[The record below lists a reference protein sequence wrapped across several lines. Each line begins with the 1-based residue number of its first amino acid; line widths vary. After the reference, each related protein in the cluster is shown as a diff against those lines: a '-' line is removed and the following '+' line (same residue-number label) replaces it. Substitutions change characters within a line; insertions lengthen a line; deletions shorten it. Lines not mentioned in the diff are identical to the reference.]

1 MYKISICAVLA
12 LFLFSCAS
20 TENSEKK
27 QEKNLNAKI
36 DVYQAPWS
44 DFKDPSFN
52 YFLANYLTTNIDKNK
67 SSTID
72 KYLRSQEKTYSQYI
86 AAIEVGFDVSNLEK
100 QAIKEANNISNLAS
114 SKLYSIKTIIDFE
127 KYDKELSGFP
137 IFSFYNESGGYSFSS
152 DLNQKG
158 VDTKGFYGAE
168 VWLSKKGWV
177 IPAEAKE
184 AFNLIKGY
192 SKTYLDRKAAVVIV
206 YSLDSCF
213 QYKNKDRKLFC
224 NGSVKNIYGYNEIKN
239 IQPHNKPV
247 VELVRR
253 MRHK

>member
-1 MYKISICAVLA
+1 MYKISTCVVLT
-12 LFLFSCAS
+12 LFLFSCVS
-20 TENSEKK
+20 TDNREETP
-27 QEKNLNAKI
+27 EKNLKARTDN
-36 DVYQAPWS
+36 YRAPWS
-44 DFKDPSFN
+44 DYKDPSFN
-52 YFLANYLTTNIDKNK
+52 YFLANYLITNIDKNK
-67 SSTID
+67 NSIID

-86 AAIEVGFDVSNLEK
+86 AAVEVGFDVSNLEK
-100 QAIKEANNISNLAS
+100 QAIIEANNISNFS
-114 SKLYSIKTIIDFE
+114 SSRLYSIKTIIDFE
-127 KYDKELSGFP
+127 KYDKDLGGFP
-137 IFSFYNESGGYSFSS
+137 IFSPFNESGGYSFLSN
-152 DLNQKG
+152 LNQKG

-213 QYKNKDRKLFC
+213 QYENKDRKLFC
-224 NGSVKNIYGYNEIKN
+224 TGSIKNIYGYNEIKN
-239 IQPHNKPV
+239 IQSHKKPV

-253 MRHK
+253 NET